1 MKAPFSIK
9 KSAYTVKT
17 RAARKLRSRTGET
30 LVETL
35 AAILIV
41 TFSGILLVTS
51 IMTAL
56 KINKTAE
63 ESHAKYRA
71 ELNVAEA
78 RVDGRDGTS
87 IKYTIEYKD
96 NSGLK
101 QIKNGDMKV
110 IYFYLSGGTSF
121 GGDELISYLVDTAG
135 GEG

>member
-63 ESHAKYRA
+63 ESDAKYRA

-78 RVDGRDGTS
+78 RTDGRDGTS

-110 IYFYLSGGTSF
+110 IYFYLSGSTSF